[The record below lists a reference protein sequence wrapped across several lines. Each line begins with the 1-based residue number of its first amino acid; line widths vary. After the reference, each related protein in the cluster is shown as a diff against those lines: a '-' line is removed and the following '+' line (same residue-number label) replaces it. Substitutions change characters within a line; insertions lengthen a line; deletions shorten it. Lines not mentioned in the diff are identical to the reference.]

1 MKSRSPLLCLLLL
14 LPALSARADVA
25 VLLHGVL
32 GSSNSWEQSGAVHAL
47 HEQGWERAGRVQT
60 GGPSGVLLSKALN
73 APRGNRLLYLADIPS
88 LIPLEQQSELLEQIL
103 ITLMNHHPQEPIYLV
118 GHSAGGVVSR
128 IVAVRNS
135 VPALAGLI
143 TIATPHLGSPYANY
157 AYDLATLPFPLR
169 IVPKLLAH
177 DKYQVLRRSRH
188 MIKGLVVAKPGTY
201 LHWLNRQP
209 HPDIEYIS
217 IVRRQSRSRAKNAL
231 VPFWSQDMNN
241 IPTLPK
247 EMAVVTTFAP
257 HRITL
262 QDGYLLG
269 TLLNQLV
276 SRNLYN

>member
-1 MKSRSPLLCLLLL
+1 MKPRLSLLCLLIL
-14 LPALSARADVA
+14 LPTLSAQAGVA
-25 VLLHGVL
+25 VLLHGLL

-47 HEQGWERAGRVQT
+47 HEQGWERAGRVQS
-60 GGPSGVLLSKALN
+60 GGPSGVLLSRPLSP
-73 APRGNRLLYLADIPS
+73 PRGNRLLYLADIPS
-88 LIPLEQQSELLEQIL
+88 LIPLQEQSELLEQIL
-103 ITLMNHHPQEPIYLV
+103 LTLLNHHPEEPIYLI

-128 IVAVRNS
+128 IVTVRNN
-135 VPALAGLI
+135 VPTLAGLI

-177 DKYQVLRRSRH
+177 EKYQVLRRSRH
-188 MIKGLVVAKPGTY
+188 MIKGLVIAKPGTY

-209 HPDIEYIS
+209 HPDIEYVS
-217 IVRRQSRSRAKNAL
+217 IVRRQSRSRAKSAL

-241 IPTLPK
+241 IPTLPRQSTI
-247 EMAVVTTFAP
+247 VPTFAP

-269 TLLNQLV
+269 ALLNQLV
-276 SRNLYN
+276 SRNIYN